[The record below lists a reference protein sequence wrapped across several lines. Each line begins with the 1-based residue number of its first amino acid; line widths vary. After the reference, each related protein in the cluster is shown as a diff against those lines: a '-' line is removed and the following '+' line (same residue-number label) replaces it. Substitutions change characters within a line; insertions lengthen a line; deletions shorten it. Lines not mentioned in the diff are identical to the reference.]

1 MVGKFR
7 LSFDQCL
14 GIIWFALSN
23 HLEVETKKM
32 AEGALSS
39 LGTLQ
44 IMKFINGD
52 LTPVIAIKE
61 VNLKKMNLVLF

>member
-1 MVGKFR
+1 
-7 LSFDQCL
+7 
-14 GIIWFALSN
+14 
-23 HLEVETKKM
+23 M

-39 LGTLQ
+39 RGTLH

-52 LTPVIAIKE
+52 LTPVIVIKE

>member
-1 MVGKFR
+1 
-7 LSFDQCL
+7 
-14 GIIWFALSN
+14 
-23 HLEVETKKM
+23 M

-39 LGTLQ
+39 HGTPQ